1 MEAAKTTERLRHVKQ
16 GVDVD
21 RGGDKEAMR
30 EVGQGA
36 QSASR
41 ENTEELEDAESGSAE
56 EVSGKVARC
65 MEKEN
70 GTGKTKGEE
79 RGRNRRF
86 SISQRK
92 SWAWCGFLTRRMGG
106 RGQGRARIVCVK
118 GDFYEQLGKHIDM
131 YSSKCNRV

>member
-1 MEAAKTTERLRHVKQ
+1 MPLNSMVRACISSGKLLFLGPPLRFGKMEAAKTTERLRHVKQ

-56 EVSGKVARC
+56 EVASRGVRPARWD
-65 MEKEN
+65 EGRIEARVDE
-70 GTGKTKGEE
+70 GLE
-79 RGRNRRF
+79 RWSMNIGVP
-86 SISQRK
+86 SQ
-92 SWAWCGFLTRRMGG
+92 
-106 RGQGRARIVCVK
+106 
-118 GDFYEQLGKHIDM
+118 
-131 YSSKCNRV
+131 